1 MRTLPLLPGGRV
13 HRPSVR
19 RQPAGGVPRG
29 GGADRRA
36 DAGDRQRDE
45 PLGDDVRAAGR
56 GPAATR
62 RVRIFTP
69 ALELPFA
76 GHPSVGTACEL
87 VRLRLVDVYEP
98 VTRVVLELGV
108 GPTAV
113 EVSVRGRRA
122 GRGDRASAAAGVP
135 RPGAAR
141 LGRRRPRPRPRA
153 TCTPS
158 STPSPVDTGLCY
170 TIIPLASQRA
180 LARVSLD
187 LELAGDFE
195 RRHAEIYPCAFTG
208 QDEPWVEARGLFP
221 FAGITEDPATGS
233 AAGPLAAYMAREG
246 VLPSRRSA
254 WCSRGPRSAGRA
266 SSRWPSPAPRRHHRR
281 ARRRL
286 RAARPAGRAL
296 PPGLIR
302 TKSVVSGRAAR
313 RDRAAAHGLT
323 AP

>member
-1 MRTLPLLPGGRV
+1 MQAIASEMNLSETTFVLPAEGDG
-13 HRPSVR
+13 
-19 RQPAGGVPRG
+19 
-29 GGADRRA
+29 
-36 DAGDRQRDE
+36 DA
-45 PLGDDVRAAGR
+45 
-56 GPAATR
+56 

-113 EVSVRGRRA
+113 EVSVR
-122 GRGDRASAAAGVP
+122 DGVP
-135 RPGAAR
+135 VAATVHQRPPVFHAPAPRGSVAAV
-141 LGRRRPRPRPRA
+141 LGLDLEDLHPEFDPV
-153 TCTPS
+153 
-158 STPSPVDTGLCY
+158 PVDTGLCY

-246 VLPSRRSA
+246 VLPVE
-254 WCSRGPRSAGRA
+254 RGARGAPGRA
-266 SSRWPSPAPRRHHRR
+266 DRPAELPHGGRLRRPGRHHRR
-281 ARRRL
+281 ARRRR
-286 RAARPAGRAL
+286 RAARPPGRAL
-296 PPGLIR
+296 PPGLIAVGAR
-302 TKSVVSGRAAR
+302 TCTERLSGRRPEGPTARGLRRRLVSGCRPQGPR
-313 RDRAAAHGLT
+313 RTD
-323 AP
+323 